1 MRKKFFANT
10 PKTGDPIAK
19 RGLARALAAMDH
31 AWATLDV
38 LGGHVD
44 WSHGSPTIVVEAG
57 GSGGVFNVRG
67 DEGLFKIIALRA
79 YLKSDN
85 SIVAPE
91 TAFNASTMYLHP
103 TWDYERWP

>member
-10 PKTGDPIAK
+10 PKAGDPIAK

-57 GSGGVFNVRG
+57 DGSGLPPGG
-67 DEGLFKIIALRA
+67 DQYQVLQRD
-79 YLKSDN
+79 SDG
-85 SIVAPE
+85 
-91 TAFNASTMYLHP
+91 NAV
-103 TWDYERWP
+103 WDWVRWP